1 MAYVKDGGITSSAIV
16 HVVSKDVKLEMF
28 PFGPVFLSTL
38 TSRYVQRRVALH
50 TQNTCIYTFHN
61 ILSLVM

>member
-1 MAYVKDGGITSSAIV
+1 MMAYIKDGGIASSAIV
-16 HVVSKDVKLEMF
+16 HVVSKDVELEMF

-50 TQNTCIYTFHN
+50 TQNRYMYLHIP
-61 ILSLVM
+61 

>member
-1 MAYVKDGGITSSAIV
+1 MMAYVKDGGIASSAIV
-16 HVVSKDVKLEMF
+16 HVVSKDVELEMF

-50 TQNTCIYTFHN
+50 TQNRYIHLH
-61 ILSLVM
+61 IP